1 MACLT
6 VLGGKVSTRLLLLFL
21 KRFAKWHLRYAT
33 VAPGCHSDWWPACH
47 SREQKF
53 SKNLHFLDILESEGS
68 GKFLGAKVQQK
79 IAPLSPLPC
88 LEVAFSC
95 EPFHKLWLSHI
106 SIVPL
111 WGEGYTLYQSTNKFV
126 LFQSLMLLN
135 SLHSATHTRPF
146 LGICRISWTRYRAQP
161 SPRQDSCVS
170 QVAVGPRWGICEI
183 SWTNQSATPESSC
196 HTSHSVSHLHFTTVD
211 KYTWHTWHYTFT
223 LHNFIVLLFT
233 INKVRTCNMRNIPR
247 GQTEKLISRG
257 EVRSYLAHHHQ

>member
-1 MACLT
+1 MTPMVRHCRAWLSLWLMTC
-6 VLGGKVSTRLLLLFL
+6 VPFL
-21 KRFAKWHLRYAT
+21 R
-33 VAPGCHSDWWPACH
+33 
-47 SREQKF
+47 
-53 SKNLHFLDILESEGS
+53 
-68 GKFLGAKVQQK
+68 AKVQQK
-79 IAPLSPLPC
+79 FALSWHSWERRLWKILGSKGSAKNCTSVSPPLSWGS
-88 LEVAFSC
+88 F
-95 EPFHKLWLSHI
+95 FLWALSQIMTFPHI
-106 SIVPL
+106 YRTFVRWRLHIIPIH
-111 WGEGYTLYQSTNKFV
+111 QQFCQKFV

-211 KYTWHTWHYTFT
+211 KYTWHYTFT
-223 LHNFIVLLFT
+223 LYNFIVLLFT
-233 INKVRTCNMRNIPR
+233 TNKVRTCKMRNIPR

>member
-1 MACLT
+1 MSHLQQISSYIVSLWLLHIEWKVLCSQLLQLWTCGMTPWARNCRASFRLWLMACLT

-21 KRFAKWHLRYAT
+21 KSFAKWHLRYAT

-47 SREQKF
+47 SWEQKF

-111 WGEGYTLYQSTNKFV
+111 WGEGNTLYQTTNNFV

-135 SLHSATHTRPF
+135 SLHSATQTRPF

-211 KYTWHTWHYTFT
+211 K
-223 LHNFIVLLFT
+223 
-233 INKVRTCNMRNIPR
+233 
-247 GQTEKLISRG
+247 
-257 EVRSYLAHHHQ
+257 